1 MRENQ
6 NETGGRGS
14 KKAVAS
20 NTRHVLVPSFS
31 QWRLTAGLRCA
42 PLTEPCDKEGQVMA
56 LRRSLSRCKLTC
68 DKARK
73 HDSAASRANVQR
85 KCQDTDSSLA
95 LRPPQSTYPAQA
107 RLM

>member
-1 MRENQ
+1 
-6 NETGGRGS
+6 
-14 KKAVAS
+14 
-20 NTRHVLVPSFS
+20 
-31 QWRLTAGLRCA
+31 
-42 PLTEPCDKEGQVMA
+42 MA
-56 LRRSLSRCKLTC
+56 LRRSLSCCKLTR